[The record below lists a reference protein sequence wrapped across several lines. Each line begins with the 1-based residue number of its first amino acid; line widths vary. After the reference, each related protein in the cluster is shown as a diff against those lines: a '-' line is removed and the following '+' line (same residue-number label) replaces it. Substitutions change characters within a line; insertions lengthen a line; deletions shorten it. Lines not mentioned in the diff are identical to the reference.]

1 MNLRLRRM
9 VRARVEPPLAAAP
22 ALEPASVARAG
33 RAAPATLLRWGAYLL
48 ISLIFLLPFIWM
60 TLGSLR
66 PEREIF
72 ANLYPFGWR
81 TFVPIEWTLTNY
93 LDVLGMSDEGRR
105 YGFNFG
111 RNLLNSFFISTA
123 VVLSSLI
130 FNTMGA
136 YFFARLRFPLKNV
149 LLIFVFA
156 TLLIPFEVTIIP
168 LYIVVRELG
177 IQNSYWALI
186 LPWYASPFVIFALI
200 QFFKRIPMDLD
211 EAAIMD
217 GANYFQILRHVI
229 VPNAV
234 PGLITM
240 ALLEFQF
247 IWNLFFWPLIAVSNN
262 DIQVIQVA
270 ISAQTTQTQVFWGRT
285 FAGAALA
292 SLPVIIIFLRL
303 QRYYIQGVAQYG
315 VKG

>member
-1 MNLRLRRM
+1 MEVTDRDSGVEATPAAGGQERAELAQRIRKSLIRP
-9 VRARVEPPLAAAP
+9 VRWIV
-22 ALEPASVARAG
+22 
-33 RAAPATLLRWGAYLL
+33 YLIL
-48 ISLIFLLPFIWM
+48 ILIFLTPFIWM

-66 PEREIF
+66 LEREIF

-81 TFVPIEWTLTNY
+81 TFVPIEWTLSNY
-93 LDVLGMSDEGRR
+93 RDVLGLSAEGRR
-105 YGFNFG
+105 FGFNFG
-111 RNLLNSFFISTA
+111 RNLLNSFVVSAA
-123 VVLSSLI
+123 VVTASLI

-136 YFFARLRFPLKNV
+136 YFFARLPFPRKN
-149 LLIFVFA
+149 LLLVYVIA
-156 TLLIPFEVTIIP
+156 TMLVPFQVTIVP

-177 IQNSYWALI
+177 IQNSYWAMI

-200 QFFKRIPMDLD
+200 QFFKEIPVDLD

-229 VPNAV
+229 VPLAI

-247 IWNLFFWPLIAVSNN
+247 IWNLFFWPLIAVNSN

-270 ISAQTTQTQVFWGRT
+270 ISSQTTQTQVFWGRT
-285 FAGAALA
+285 FAGATLA
-292 SLPVIIIFLRL
+292 SLPVIILFIAL
-303 QRYYIQGVAQYG
+303 QRYYVQGVAQTG